1 MNILALWWTLS
12 SPSRMLSQVG
22 CLSFICKALEVLD
35 GAVSQSRY
43 TWPSIT
49 SCVPRFGPLMRPRVW
64 EAVLPRGSQGRPS
77 GRCQGFLCAPPLP
90 RPSRR
95 WLRLFPHGCPPAPLP
110 RCGAGQLL
118 ARLKAGSALAASGL
132 EAGVLSSVSLSVL
145 TSEGG
150 MIVRAMRCRRDW
162 CGRPRAPQ
170 CLVRARPNSLL
181 LPRGPARPAVP
192 LRMPPRAVL
201 VPLGA
206 ESPNR
211 QGLSLLFNQVAYL

>member
-1 MNILALWWTLS
+1 MRPYI
-12 SPSRMLSQVG
+12 
-22 CLSFICKALEVLD
+22 
-35 GAVSQSRY
+35 
-43 TWPSIT
+43 WPSDAPE
-49 SCVPRFGPLMRPRVW
+49 SLRGCPAPG
-64 EAVLPRGSQGRPS
+64 APRGGPQAAAGASSVRPL
-77 GRCQGFLCAPPLP
+77 QP

-118 ARLKAGSALAASGL
+118 ARLKAGSAPAASRL
-132 EAGVLSSVSLSVL
+132 EAGVLSSMSLSVL

-150 MIVRAMRCRRDW
+150 MIVRAVRCRRDW

-170 CLVRARPNSLL
+170 CLARARPNSLL